1 VVAIVK
7 FIIKFVK
14 KIMAINYTW
23 NIHQLETKVRQ
34 NDLDNVIFRIHWE
47 LVGIDSENSDFWSN
61 RIGAEDV
68 IYNEGEP
75 FTPFNELTK
84 EQVEGWLESILD
96 VEVLKNNI
104 AANIEVKRNPVD
116 EALSPPWNNQSNE

>member
-1 VVAIVK
+1 
-7 FIIKFVK
+7 
-14 KIMAINYTW
+14 MAINYTW